1 MLGLLNLKKE
11 MIESSATEL
20 SHHKGVA
27 TTVVLATHTHTPT
40 NTFLTSVID
49 GMRGQPHVPATLP
62 PGK

>member
-11 MIESSATEL
+11 AIESSATEL

-27 TTVVLATHTHTPT
+27 TIVVVATHTTTHI
-40 NTFLTSVID
+40 FLTSVID